1 MRDKKRRATHVGI
14 PEEASSDAGSIP
26 AASTIANNS
35 NLCPRPGRGGD
46 LLAGQEL
53 GDRHGHPHRKGLI
66 IPSLPFSYAQRQPG
80 RTSLPKDAGRATT
93 QPDRLSK
100 PDKLPRLRAAQR
112 FEAQYVDSARN
123 GVLGR
128 APGEPVRTRR

>member
-1 MRDKKRRATHVGI
+1 MDLPWFRRHHQTPRAESAT
-14 PEEASSDAGSIP
+14 
-26 AASTIANNS
+26 NS
-35 NLCPRPGRGGD
+35 F
-46 LLAGQEL
+46 
-53 GDRHGHPHRKGLI
+53 
-66 IPSLPFSYAQRQPG
+66 SLPFSYAQRQPG

-123 GVLGR
+123 GVPWR